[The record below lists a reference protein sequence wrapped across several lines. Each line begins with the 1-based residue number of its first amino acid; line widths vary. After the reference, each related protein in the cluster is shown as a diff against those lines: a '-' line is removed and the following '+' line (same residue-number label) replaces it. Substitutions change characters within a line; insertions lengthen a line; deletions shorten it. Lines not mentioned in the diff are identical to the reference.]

1 MTMEEG
7 VIDIELT
14 DLPVGGEGD
23 GENNPDGSLFN
34 HRAKCLDEIDAMLL
48 GEAAQHPPCFV
59 AVEPTVRLELLAKN
73 ALVGDD
79 IDVGGGEGVA
89 KDPTCRWR
97 GGRCT
102 SQTWPLASSAL

>member
-1 MTMEEG
+1 
-7 VIDIELT
+7 
-14 DLPVGGEGD
+14 
-23 GENNPDGSLFN
+23 LFN

-89 KDPTCRWR
+89 KDPTCRRR